1 MGIWT
6 IVYIT
11 ESGYEGEVEVSAVN
25 KFMAWDIF
33 EDMAKDFDEKVV
45 SADCFWWRRIK
56 MNETV
61 KIWLENFINEEMD
74 DVLGTIKNSKIWL
87 LGSNNKEDFQAQ
99 LDNLSL
105 YNEYVIALKTLKNRI
120 EMEDI

>member
-1 MGIWT
+1 
-6 IVYIT
+6 
-11 ESGYEGEVEVSAVN
+11 
-25 KFMAWDIF
+25 
-33 EDMAKDFDEKVV
+33 
-45 SADCFWWRRIK
+45 

-61 KIWLENFINEEMD
+61 KIWLENFINEEID
-74 DVLGTIKNSKIWL
+74 NVLGIIKNSKIWL

-120 EMEDI
+120 EMEEL

>member
-1 MGIWT
+1 
-6 IVYIT
+6 
-11 ESGYEGEVEVSAVN
+11 
-25 KFMAWDIF
+25 
-33 EDMAKDFDEKVV
+33 
-45 SADCFWWRRIK
+45 

-61 KIWLENFINEEMD
+61 KIWLEDLINKEID

-105 YNEYVIALKTLKNRI
+105 YNEYLIALKTLKNRI
-120 EMEDI
+120 EREDL